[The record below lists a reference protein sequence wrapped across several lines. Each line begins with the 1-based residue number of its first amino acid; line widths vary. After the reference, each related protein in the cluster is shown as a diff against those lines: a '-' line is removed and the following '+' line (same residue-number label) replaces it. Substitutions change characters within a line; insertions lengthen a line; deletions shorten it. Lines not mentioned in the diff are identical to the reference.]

1 LNFRVFHCEWERA
14 NGASP
19 ATAGLSVESR
29 GAGLLAAA
37 RTASAVCKL
46 GIRGVR
52 MLAKWALA
60 REPMRIGIAVPPAV
74 AEKTQIRLDGAGLS
88 LTVPPLRKPR
98 RHPPSEQVDP
108 LSGGIVD
115 DRTDL
120 LFGGGWYWIE
130 SSEWLTFRW
139 AQRTAEWIVFTPEGE
154 PRGLLVDIEPGP
166 ALGHAAFR
174 LDLRDLKG
182 ETVAAVRVAGRT
194 RIEIPIPWTPGRSQ
208 VFTLHAEGG
217 APPVVVPGD
226 PRNLCYR
233 ITHVEWASP
242 GGATSAP
249 GPGPAWRFDPSIELD
264 VVPFYEGIHLGTG
277 WGGRVLTSAGE
288 PHRDARDGAE
298 IALLSPEARDL
309 VLEVEPGPGSGPAP
323 ADVKILDDSGT
334 LLLQRRLTGRT
345 LLTVNSGSL
354 RGRSRVLRLQ
364 VSGDAAKPALRVH
377 RCDWS
382 GAAFVPRDLPSG
394 VLHTNACGDFTLM
407 AREHWV
413 DLRGYAEFDLY
424 SMNIDS
430 LLCCAAHYAG
440 IREEMLEDPIRIYHI
455 EHDMGSGWT
464 PEGQKR
470 LFDRLTAKGIGWLDW
485 PVVTSWATEME
496 RLGSTMIFN
505 RENWGLADDDL
516 PETVL
521 PRLDADGPGDRHGV

>member
-1 LNFRVFHCEWERA
+1 
-14 NGASP
+14 
-19 ATAGLSVESR
+19 
-29 GAGLLAAA
+29 
-37 RTASAVCKL
+37 
-46 GIRGVR
+46 
-52 MLAKWALA
+52 
-60 REPMRIGIAVPPAV
+60 
-74 AEKTQIRLDGAGLS
+74 
-88 LTVPPLRKPR
+88 
-98 RHPPSEQVDP
+98 
-108 LSGGIVD
+108 
-115 DRTDL
+115 
-120 LFGGGWYWIE
+120 
-130 SSEWLTFRW
+130 
-139 AQRTAEWIVFTPEGE
+139 
-154 PRGLLVDIEPGP
+154 
-166 ALGHAAFR
+166 
-174 LDLRDLKG
+174 
-182 ETVAAVRVAGRT
+182 
-194 RIEIPIPWTPGRSQ
+194 
-208 VFTLHAEGG
+208 
-217 APPVVVPGD
+217 
-226 PRNLCYR
+226 
-233 ITHVEWASP
+233 
-242 GGATSAP
+242 
-249 GPGPAWRFDPSIELD
+249 
-264 VVPFYEGIHLGTG
+264 
-277 WGGRVLTSAGE
+277 
-288 PHRDARDGAE
+288 
-298 IALLSPEARDL
+298 
-309 VLEVEPGPGSGPAP
+309 
-323 ADVKILDDSGT
+323 
-334 LLLQRRLTGRT
+334 
-345 LLTVNSGSL
+345 L